1 MSKVNGNYFFL
12 ALLNRTYFVVILIS
26 TLLFYFLLISS
37 QEKYEE
43 TADKS
48 SKTCV
53 QTVPPPADTP
63 MPETASTDSN
73 VSSVSVISDMPAT
86 NISPSL
92 QFLRTAHE
100 HLGR

>member
-1 MSKVNGNYFFL
+1 MLL
-12 ALLNRTYFVVILIS
+12 ALLFFFFIF
-26 TLLFYFLLISS
+26 LFSSNFS

-43 TADKS
+43 TVDKS
-48 SKTCV
+48 PKTCV
-53 QTVPPPADTP
+53 QSVPPPTDTP

-73 VSSVSVISDMPAT
+73 VSSVSVISDMPT
-86 NISPSL
+86 SNISPSL

>member
-1 MSKVNGNYFFL
+1 MS
-12 ALLNRTYFVVILIS
+12 
-26 TLLFYFLLISS
+26 FLLSCYLRIIKFSSNFS

-43 TADKS
+43 TVDNS
-48 SKTCV
+48 PKTCV
-53 QTVPPPADTP
+53 QSVPPPTDTP
-63 MPETASTDSN
+63 VPETASTDSN
-73 VSSVSVISDMPAT
+73 VSSVSVISDMPAS

>member
-1 MSKVNGNYFFL
+1 MFL
-12 ALLNRTYFVVILIS
+12 IP

-73 VSSVSVISDMPAT
+73 VSSVSVISDMPAS